1 MRWNIAVWRNKAFW
15 LHNNEKN
22 GVYRYSVL
30 LRRAVCDVTRITVR
44 MRRSIVLVLW
54 DSVRN
59 KCSIHCKLSWS
70 YFYPT
75 IVISYIW
82 ANVFIHIVLLWIGNS
97 QAKLTMWFIHPSQ
110 NTHESLLYG
119 IIYRKQK
126 TGLQSIVNLSCFWN
140 LASTEFS
147 IALRFLV
154 LIVISSTMHLTFIYY
169 WATTFRLF
177 VFILRRRPW
186 ILLVALPGFL
196 GTCFTIVMTFK
207 KPLCCHS

>member
-15 LHNNEKN
+15 PHNNEKN
-22 GVYRYSVL
+22 GVHRYSVL

-75 IVISYIW
+75 IVIIYIW
-82 ANVFIHIVLLWIGNS
+82 ANGFIHIVLLWIGVS

-110 NTHESLLYG
+110 NTHESLLYA

-126 TGLQSIVNLSCFWN
+126 NRVSKYCELIMLLEFGVYIVVNLS
-140 LASTEFS
+140 AFS
-147 IALRFLV
+147 
-154 LIVISSTMHLTFIYY
+154 
-169 WATTFRLF
+169 
-177 VFILRRRPW
+177 
-186 ILLVALPGFL
+186 GFDSH
-196 GTCFTIVMTFK
+196 FFNNAFDIFS
-207 KPLCCHS
+207 PLSNNF